1 MRDEQ
6 PQFVY
11 LATAFDFQATILL
24 FVFSIRP
31 GNFRI
36 YKQCLIELML
46 WMSVMDHVNCAR
58 WPRSNTFAKL
68 CGKNNTVS
76 SFSTAAYQCRCQ
88 KNLLQ
93 RSQSHE
99 TSHPRCQ
106 QCGIAAAK
114 STSKKKKKKKKKN
127 LHRRAGKLILPNPPL
142 STEQT
147 ISALRI

>member
-11 LATAFDFQATILL
+11 LATAFDFQSTILL

-93 RSQSHE
+93 RSQSHK
-99 TSHPRCQ
+99 TSHPRCVNSVGSQ
-106 QCGIAAAK
+106 QR
-114 STSKKKKKKKKKN
+114 SPLHNFKKIKKTFYIEGRVN
-127 LHRRAGKLILPNPPL
+127 
-142 STEQT
+142 
-147 ISALRI
+147 